1 MHLTRNGQLSRYE
14 CVYSAVNDLVSQGLS
29 VTRAVERVGVKR
41 DDYYNARRRILKQ
54 KCPGGSTPIQGGG
67 NAPGDQGETA
77 TKDTTGDNQP

>member
-54 KCPGGSTPIQGGG
+54 KCPGGSTPNQGGD